1 MYWCIL
7 ISWRCD
13 GDYDCVDEEDKIDE
27 ENCCKCD
34 FFIGIII
41 MKCIVSKIYGICFV
55 VFC

>member
-13 GDYDCVDEEDKIDE
+13 GDYDCIDEDDKIDE

-34 FFIGIII
+34 FFYWNYYNE
-41 MKCIVSKIYGICFV
+41 MYSK
-55 VFC
+55 

>member
-13 GDYDCVDEEDKIDE
+13 GDYDCVDEDDKIDE